1 MSEKAVEY
9 VVRIGPEDRYRH
21 LVELNIELS
30 AEFSRYLFDHPEFS
44 DRIPPG
50 SEIILVPE
58 FDMELMN
65 YNLSLGKEI
74 EADGEDVTY
83 IIIKRIHPKTHSRLA
98 EVELRHV
105 AC

>member
-1 MSEKAVEY
+1 MNEN
-9 VVRIGPEDRYRH
+9 RN

-44 DRIPPG
+44 DRIPPD
-50 SEIILVPE
+50 SEIVLVPE
-58 FDMELMN
+58 FDMELRD

-74 EADGEDVTY
+74 EAEGEKVTY
-83 IIIKRIHPKTHSRLA
+83 VSIKGIHPKSHSRLA
-98 EVELRHV
+98 EVELRHI

>member
-1 MSEKAVEY
+1 MNEN
-9 VVRIGPEDRYRH
+9 RN

-44 DRIPPG
+44 DRIPPDL
-50 SEIILVPE
+50 EIILVPE
-58 FDMELMN
+58 FDAELRD

-74 EADGEDVTY
+74 EAEGEKVAY
-83 IIIKRIHPKTHSRLA
+83 ISIKSIYPKTHSRLA
-98 EVELRHV
+98 QVELRQV

>member
-1 MSEKAVEY
+1 MNDN
-9 VVRIGPEDRYRH
+9 RN

-44 DRIPPG
+44 DRIPPD

-58 FDMELMN
+58 FDAELRD

-74 EADGEDVTY
+74 EAEGEKVAY
-83 IIIKRIHPKTHSRLA
+83 ISIKSIQPKTHSRLT
-98 EVELRHV
+98 EVELRQV

>member
-1 MSEKAVEY
+1 MNEN
-9 VVRIGPEDRYRH
+9 RN

-44 DRIPPG
+44 DRLPPD

-58 FDMELMN
+58 FDVELRD

-74 EADGEDVTY
+74 EAGGEKVAY
-83 IIIKRIHPKTHSRLA
+83 VSIKSIHPKTYSRLA
-98 EVELRHV
+98 EVELRQL

>member
-1 MSEKAVEY
+1 MNEN
-9 VVRIGPEDRYRH
+9 RN

-44 DRIPPG
+44 DRIPPD

-58 FDMELMN
+58 FDMELMD

-74 EADGEDVTY
+74 EAEGEKVTY
-83 IIIKRIHPKTHSRLA
+83 ITIKGIHPKAHSRLA
-98 EVELRHV
+98 EVELRQV
-105 AC
+105 AY